1 MRLPKIAAAR
11 RAILASCAVAAL
23 SVPSLALAQD
33 GKKIDEVIVTGY
45 GSQVELVD
53 DYAGGQVARG
63 GRVGIFGNLDIMDTP
78 FSITSYTAELML
90 DQQAKS
96 VADVLQNDP
105 VVRAARGFGN
115 FQEVY
120 IIRGFPVYS
129 DDMTYNGIYG
139 ILPRQY
145 VAAELL
151 ERVEVFRGAN
161 SFLNGAAPGG
171 SGIGGAINLVPKRA
185 PDEPLNRLTAGFES
199 EGHVFGAVDVAR
211 RFGQNGETGVRANAV
226 YRDGE
231 TAVEGQGRE
240 LSVLSLGVD
249 HQGEKLR
256 LSADVGFQDH
266 DITAPRPSVTPLG
279 AAPEPREPKSNFAQP
294 WTFTRERQLFAVA
307 RAEYDIAESTTI
319 WAAGGTRSGR
329 ESNVLSNPNADAN
342 GDTTAY
348 RFDNERKER
357 VWSGEVGVRSEFE
370 TGGIG
375 HRLVLSGSIYSLRSR
390 NAYAFSSFFTPFAG
404 NLYDP
409 VDVAPPDA
417 DFFTGGDLDDPLVT
431 QGNNS
436 KSVAF
441 ADMLSLFDKRLL
453 VTLGG
458 RYQNVQQK
466 SFDYNTGALAS
477 SYDKS
482 KLTPMAGILFKATDQ
497 LSIYASYIQSLIPGD
512 VAPATSGSTPVQNAG
527 EVFSPYTSDQYEAGV
542 KYDGG
547 DFGATL
553 AVFTLSKP
561 IAFVTGNVFS
571 VSGSQR
577 HQGIELSVFGQPLEN
592 VRLIGGMT
600 VLDPK
605 MRRTAGGLLDGN
617 DPVGVPQF
625 QINLN
630 AEWDVPFLPG
640 LTLDGRVTHTGK
652 QFIDVGNNF
661 AVPSWTRL
669 DLGVRYAFELAGTD
683 VALRARVDN
692 VTNEGYWASVG
703 GFPGS
708 NYLVLGNPR
717 TVLLSLSLDL

>member
-1 MRLPKIAAAR
+1 MRSALTAL
-11 RAILASCAVAAL
+11 LAGCAVAAL
-23 SVPSLALAQD
+23 SVSAGAQ
-33 GKKIDEVIVTGY
+33 EARPVEQVIVTGY
-45 GSQVELVD
+45 GSQVELVG

-63 GRVGIFGNLDIMDTP
+63 GRVGIFGNLDFMDTP
-78 FSITSYTAELML
+78 FSITAYTAKVML

-171 SGIGGAINLVPKRA
+171 SGIGGGINLVPKRA
-185 PDEPLNRLTAGFES
+185 PNDPLNRLTVGYES
-199 EGHVFGAVDVAR
+199 EGHLFGAVDVAR
-211 RFGQNGETGVRANAV
+211 RFGQNGETGVRANAA

-231 TAVEGQGRE
+231 TSVEGQGRE

-249 HQGEKLR
+249 HQGEKVR

-279 AAPEPREPKSNFAQP
+279 AAPEPPEPKSNFAQP
-294 WTFTRERQLFAVA
+294 WTFTKERQLFAVA
-307 RAEYDIAESTTI
+307 RAEYDIAENTTI
-319 WAAGGTRSGR
+319 WAAGGTRGGK
-329 ESNVLSNPNADAN
+329 ESNILSNPNSDAA

-370 TGGIG
+370 TGGVG
-375 HRLVLSGSIYSLRSR
+375 HRLVVSGSIYSLRSR
-390 NAYAFSSFFTPFAG
+390 NAYAFSSFFTPFPG

-409 VDVAPPDA
+409 VDVDPPAA

-431 QGNNS
+431 QSNQS

-441 ADMLSLFDKRLL
+441 ADMISLFDKRVLL
-453 VTLGG
+453 TVGG
-458 RYQNVQQK
+458 RYQNIEQK
-466 SFDYNTGALAS
+466 SFDYNSGALLSA
-477 SYDKS
+477 YDKS
-482 KLTPMAGILFKATDQ
+482 KLTPMAGLMFKATSQ
-497 LSIYASYIQSLIPGD
+497 LSVYASYIQSLTPGD
-512 VAPATSGSTPVQNAG
+512 VAPATSGSTPVENAG
-527 EVFSPYTSDQYEAGV
+527 EIFAPYTSDQYEVGV

-547 DFGATL
+547 GFGATL
-553 AVFTLSKP
+553 SAFTLSKP
-561 IAFVTGNVFS
+561 IAFVTDGVFG
-571 VSGSQR
+571 VAGSQR
-577 HQGIELSVFGQPLEN
+577 HKGIELSVFGQPLES
-592 VRLIGGMT
+592 VRIIGGMT
-600 VLDPK
+600 LLDPRMK
-605 MRRTAGGLLDGN
+605 RTGNPAIDGN

-625 QINLN
+625 QINVN
-630 AEWDVPFLPG
+630 VEWDVPFLPG
-640 LTLDGRVTHTGK
+640 LTLDGRVVHTGK
-652 QFIDVGNNF
+652 QFIDVTNAF
-661 AVPSWTRL
+661 TVPSWTRL
-669 DLGVRYAFELAGTD
+669 DLGARYAFELAGTD
-683 VALRARVDN
+683 VAFRARVDN
-692 VTNEGYWASVG
+692 VTNKGYWASVG

-717 TVLLSLSLDL
+717 TVMLSLSLDI

>member
-1 MRLPKIAAAR
+1 MRFQSFAAR
-11 RAILASCAVAAL
+11 ARCLLLTSCAILTL
-23 SVPSLALAQD
+23 SPGARAED
-33 GKKIDEVIVTGY
+33 RKIDEVIVTGY

-53 DYAGGQVARG
+53 DYEGGQVARG

-78 FSITSYTAELML
+78 FSITSYTAKLIL

-145 VAAELL
+145 VAAEFL

-171 SGIGGAINLVPKRA
+171 SGIGGGINLVPKRA
-185 PDEPLNRLTAGFES
+185 PDDPLNRMTVGYES
-199 EGHVFGAVDVAR
+199 EGHLFGAVDVAR

-231 TAVEGQGRE
+231 TSVEGQGRQ
-240 LSVLSLGVD
+240 LSVLGLGID

-266 DITAPRPSVTPLG
+266 EIKRPRPSVTPLD
-279 AAPEPREPKSNFAQP
+279 AAPEPPEPKSNFAQP
-294 WTFTRERQLFAVA
+294 WTVTKERQLFAVA
-307 RAEYDIAESTTI
+307 RAEYDLAENTTV
-319 WAAGGTRSGR
+319 WAAGGTRGGK
-329 ESNVLSNPNADAN
+329 EYNDLWNPNSDAN
-342 GDTTAY
+342 GDLTGY
-348 RFDNERKER
+348 RFENIRKER
-357 VWSGEVGVRSEFE
+357 VWSGEVGIRSEFE
-370 TGGIG
+370 TGDIG
-375 HRLVLSGSIYSLRSR
+375 HRLVLSGSLFSVRSR
-390 NAYAFSSFFTPFAG
+390 NAYAFSNFFSPQAS
-404 NLYDP
+404 NLYNP
-409 VDVAPPDA
+409 VDVLPA
-417 DFFTGGDLDDPLVT
+417 DTSFFTGGDMDDPLVT
-431 QGNNS
+431 ESKQS
-436 KSVAF
+436 KSLAF
-441 ADMLSLFDKRLL
+441 ADMISLFYKRVLL
-453 VTLGG
+453 TVGG
-458 RYQNVQQK
+458 RYQNIEQK
-466 SFDYNTGALAS
+466 SFDYNSGGPLSAYS
-477 SYDKS
+477 KS
-482 KLTPMAGILFKATDQ
+482 KLTPMAGLLFKATPQ
-497 LSIYASYIQSLIPGD
+497 LSVYGSYIQSLTPGE
-512 VAPATSGSTPVQNAG
+512 VAPATSGSTPVENAG
-527 EVFSPYTSDQYEAGV
+527 EIFAPYTSDQYEAGV

-547 DFGATL
+547 NFGATV

-561 IAFVTGNVFS
+561 IAFVTDGVFG
-571 VSGSQR
+571 VYGSQR
-577 HQGIELSVFGQPLEN
+577 HQGIELSVFGQPIES
-592 VRLIGGMT
+592 VRLIGGLT

-605 MRRTAGGLLDGN
+605 MRRTGNPAIDGN

-661 AVPSWTRL
+661 TVPSWTRL
-669 DLGVRYAFELAGTD
+669 DLGMRYAFELAGTD

-692 VTNEGYWASVG
+692 VTNKGYWASVG

-717 TVLLSLSLDL
+717 TVLLSLSLDI

>member
-1 MRLPKIAAAR
+1 MRFQSFAAR
-11 RAILASCAVAAL
+11 ARCLLLTSCAVLTL
-23 SVPSLALAQD
+23 SSGARAED
-33 GKKIDEVIVTGY
+33 RKIDEVIVTGY

-53 DYAGGQVARG
+53 DYEGGQVARG
-63 GRVGIFGNLDIMDTP
+63 GRVGIFGNLDLMDTP
-78 FSITSYTAELML
+78 FSITSYTAKLIL

-120 IIRGFPVYS
+120 VIRGFPVYS

-145 VAAELL
+145 VAAEFL

-171 SGIGGAINLVPKRA
+171 SGIGGGINLVPKRA
-185 PDEPLNRLTAGFES
+185 PDDPLNRMTVGYES
-199 EGHVFGAVDVAR
+199 EGHLFGAVDVAR

-231 TAVEGQGRE
+231 TSVEGQGRQ
-240 LSVLSLGVD
+240 LSVLGLGID

-266 DITAPRPSVTPLG
+266 EIKRPRPSVTPLG
-279 AAPEPREPKSNFAQP
+279 AAPEPPEPKSNFAQP
-294 WTFTRERQLFAVA
+294 WTVTKERQLFAVA
-307 RAEYDIAESTTI
+307 RAEYDLAENTTV
-319 WAAGGTRSGR
+319 WAAGGTRGGK
-329 ESNVLSNPNADAN
+329 EYNDLWNPNSDAN
-342 GDTTAY
+342 GDLAGY
-348 RFDNERKER
+348 RFENIRKER
-357 VWSGEVGVRSEFE
+357 VWSGEVGIRSEFE
-370 TGGIG
+370 TGDIG
-375 HRLVLSGSIYSLRSR
+375 HRLVLSGSLFSVRSR
-390 NAYAFSSFFTPFAG
+390 NAYAFSNFFSPQAS

-409 VDVAPPDA
+409 VDVLPA
-417 DFFTGGDLDDPLVT
+417 DTSFFTGGDMDDPLVT
-431 QGNNS
+431 ESKQS

-441 ADMLSLFDKRLL
+441 ADMISLFDKRVLL
-453 VTLGG
+453 TVGG
-458 RYQNVQQK
+458 RYQNIEQK
-466 SFDYNTGALAS
+466 SFDYNSGGPLSAYS
-477 SYDKS
+477 KS
-482 KLTPMAGILFKATDQ
+482 KLTPMAGLLFKATPQ
-497 LSIYASYIQSLIPGD
+497 LSIYGSYIQSLTPGE
-512 VAPATSGSTPVQNAG
+512 VAPATSGSTPVENAG
-527 EVFSPYTSDQYEAGV
+527 EIFAPYTSDQYEAGV

-547 DFGATL
+547 NFGATV

-561 IAFVTGNVFS
+561 IAFVTGGVFG
-571 VSGSQR
+571 VYGSQR
-577 HQGIELSVFGQPLEN
+577 HQGIELSVFGQPIES
-592 VRLIGGMT
+592 VRLIGGLT

-605 MRRTAGGLLDGN
+605 MRRTGNPAIDRN
-617 DPVGVPQF
+617 DPVGVPRF

-640 LTLDGRVTHTGK
+640 LTLDGRVTHTGR

-661 AVPSWTRL
+661 TVPSWTRL
-669 DLGVRYAFELAGTD
+669 DLGMRYAFELAGTD

-692 VTNEGYWASVG
+692 VTNKGYWASVG

-717 TVLLSLSLDL
+717 TVLLSLSLDI

>member
-1 MRLPKIAAAR
+1 MRFQSFAAR
-11 RAILASCAVAAL
+11 ARCLLLTSCAILTL
-23 SVPSLALAQD
+23 SPGARAED
-33 GKKIDEVIVTGY
+33 RKIDEVIVTGY

-53 DYAGGQVARG
+53 DYEGGQVARG
-63 GRVGIFGNLDIMDTP
+63 GRVGIFGNLDLMDTP
-78 FSITSYTAELML
+78 FSITSYTAKLIL

-145 VAAELL
+145 VAAEFL

-171 SGIGGAINLVPKRA
+171 SGIGGGINLVPKRA
-185 PDEPLNRLTAGFES
+185 PDDPLNRMTVGYES
-199 EGHVFGAVDVAR
+199 EGHLFGAVDVAR

-231 TAVEGQGRE
+231 TSVEGQGRQ
-240 LSVLSLGVD
+240 LSVLGLGID

-266 DITAPRPSVTPLG
+266 EIKRPRPSVTPLG
-279 AAPEPREPKSNFAQP
+279 AAPEPPEPKSNFAQP
-294 WTFTRERQLFAVA
+294 WTVTKERQLFAVA
-307 RAEYDIAESTTI
+307 RAEYDLAENTTV
-319 WAAGGTRSGR
+319 WAAGGTRGGK
-329 ESNVLSNPNADAN
+329 EYNDLWNPNSDAN
-342 GDTTAY
+342 GDLTGY
-348 RFDNERKER
+348 RFENVRKER
-357 VWSGEVGVRSEFE
+357 VWSGEVGIRSEFE
-370 TGGIG
+370 TGDIG
-375 HRLVLSGSIYSLRSR
+375 HRLVLSGSLFSVRSR
-390 NAYAFSSFFTPFAG
+390 NAYAFSNFFSPQAS

-409 VDVAPPDA
+409 VDVLPA
-417 DFFTGGDLDDPLVT
+417 DTSFFTGGDMDDPLVT
-431 QGNNS
+431 ESKQS
-436 KSVAF
+436 KSLAF
-441 ADMLSLFDKRLL
+441 ADMISLFDKRVLL
-453 VTLGG
+453 TVGG
-458 RYQNVQQK
+458 RYQNIEQK
-466 SFDYNTGALAS
+466 SFDYNSGGPLSAYS
-477 SYDKS
+477 KS
-482 KLTPMAGILFKATDQ
+482 KLTPMAGLLFKATPQ
-497 LSIYASYIQSLIPGD
+497 LSVYGSYIQSLTPGE
-512 VAPATSGSTPVQNAG
+512 VAPASSGSTPVENAG
-527 EVFSPYTSDQYEAGV
+527 EIFAPYTSDQYEAGV

-547 DFGATL
+547 NFGATV

-561 IAFVTGNVFS
+561 IAFVTDGVFG
-571 VSGSQR
+571 VYGSQR
-577 HQGIELSVFGQPLEN
+577 HQGIELSVFGQPIES
-592 VRLIGGMT
+592 VRLIGGLT

-605 MRRTAGGLLDGN
+605 MRRTGNPAIDGN

-661 AVPSWTRL
+661 TVPSWTRL
-669 DLGVRYAFELAGTD
+669 DLGMRYAFELAGTD
-683 VALRARVDN
+683 VALRARVEN
-692 VTNEGYWASVG
+692 VTNKGYWASVG

-717 TVLLSLSLDL
+717 TVLLSLSLDI

>member
-1 MRLPKIAAAR
+1 
-11 RAILASCAVAAL
+11 
-23 SVPSLALAQD
+23 
-33 GKKIDEVIVTGY
+33 
-45 GSQVELVD
+45 
-53 DYAGGQVARG
+53 
-63 GRVGIFGNLDIMDTP
+63 
-78 FSITSYTAELML
+78 
-90 DQQAKS
+90 
-96 VADVLQNDP
+96 
-105 VVRAARGFGN
+105 
-115 FQEVY
+115 
-120 IIRGFPVYS
+120 
-129 DDMTYNGIYG
+129 
-139 ILPRQY
+139 
-145 VAAELL
+145 
-151 ERVEVFRGAN
+151 
-161 SFLNGAAPGG
+161 
-171 SGIGGAINLVPKRA
+171 
-185 PDEPLNRLTAGFES
+185 
-199 EGHVFGAVDVAR
+199 
-211 RFGQNGETGVRANAV
+211 
-226 YRDGE
+226 
-231 TAVEGQGRE
+231 
-240 LSVLSLGVD
+240 
-249 HQGEKLR
+249 
-256 LSADVGFQDH
+256 
-266 DITAPRPSVTPLG
+266 
-279 AAPEPREPKSNFAQP
+279 
-294 WTFTRERQLFAVA
+294 
-307 RAEYDIAESTTI
+307 
-319 WAAGGTRSGR
+319 
-329 ESNVLSNPNADAN
+329 
-342 GDTTAY
+342 
-348 RFDNERKER
+348 
-357 VWSGEVGVRSEFE
+357 
-370 TGGIG
+370 
-375 HRLVLSGSIYSLRSR
+375 
-390 NAYAFSSFFTPFAG
+390 
-404 NLYDP
+404 
-409 VDVAPPDA
+409 VAPPDA

-431 QGNNS
+431 QANNS

-497 LSIYASYIQSLIPGD
+497 LSIYASYIQSLIPGE

-592 VRLIGGMT
+592 VRIIGGMT

-661 AVPSWTRL
+661 TVPSWTRL

-692 VTNEGYWASVG
+692 VTNKGYWASVG